1 MNELRDAIVAQL
13 NNIQYPSYDESDLG
27 NEIGIVLGMSLNQEL
42 IEAFMVGLKHYCYHY
57 QKNIRY
63 ES

>member
-1 MNELRDAIVAQL
+1 MNELRDAIVTQL

-42 IEAFMVGLKHYCYHY
+42 IEAFMVGLKHGISLSYGTHD
-57 QKNIRY
+57 
-63 ES
+63 

>member
-42 IEAFMVGLKHYCYHY
+42 IEAFMVGLKHGMSLSYGTHD
-57 QKNIRY
+57 
-63 ES
+63 